1 MYRHCW
7 LQLYLGPSWIKILIF
22 ECSFDLLPDGCAR
35 EQGTHP
41 LFESGVLVTMVA
53 FMMGRD
59 GISQWSRPGI
69 DFWLRWSKGAQ
80 QRTDAPRTWTSLP
93 IRGVEPRSQRWER
106 CMITTYTIS
115 DVPHL
120 PTNALHTSSHGQP
133 VPQTIHR
140 QNSLKLLL

>member
-59 GISQWSRPGI
+59 GTGYHSGRVLGSISGCAGQKARSSGQTLRARGRRFRYGESNPG
-69 DFWLRWSKGAQ
+69 LNGES
-80 QRTDAPRTWTSLP
+80 
-93 IRGVEPRSQRWER
+93 V
-106 CMITTYTIS
+106 
-115 DVPHL
+115 V
-120 PTNALHTSSHGQP
+120 
-133 VPQTIHR
+133 
-140 QNSLKLLL
+140 